1 MERIDLVVKW
11 GVGIGGAGI
20 GFVFGG
26 FTMGMAYLF
35 LAVILDF
42 VTGWIAGAKTTG
54 LLSKTSYDGIKR
66 KVFIF
71 VMVAVG
77 HMLDSILGP
86 TVAVIVEKLDFG
98 FPVELLSEGHVIR
111 DAIVIAYLLNEI
123 LSITENAGKAGLWIP
138 SFVKKIIAVLKPAE
152 ENKGGE

>member
-1 MERIDLVVKW
+1 MDRLDLVVKW
-11 GVGIGGAGI
+11 GIAAGGSGI

-35 LAVILDF
+35 LAVVLDF
-42 VTGWIAGAKTTG
+42 ITGWIAGAKTTG
-54 LLSKTSYDGIKR
+54 LLSKTSYNGIKR

-77 HMLDSILGP
+77 HMLDSVLGP
-86 TVAVIVEKLDFG
+86 ATAGIVEKLDFG
-98 FPVELLSEGHVIR
+98 FPVQLLSEGHVIR

-123 LSITENAGKAGLWIP
+123 LSITENAGRAGIWIP
-138 SFVKKIIAVLKPAE
+138 SFVKKLIAVLKPE